1 MSRLAVAKVA
11 HHLQAILDD
20 LVFVGGCAAALLVP
34 PPADANLRP
43 TDDVDCVI
51 SITSYAEFSAL
62 EMKLRELGCFECRD
76 EGAPLCRWVI
86 DGVLMDFMPT
96 EERVLGFTNKWYPE
110 VMKDPVFVEIEAGVR
125 VKVVNIPV
133 FLATKF
139 EAFSDRGG
147 RGYYGNSDIEDIIS
161 ILAYRRDSAQ
171 LIADAP
177 PAVRNYLAAEARE
190 LLALRSI
197 ENIVSGCFEADPA
210 SQALV
215 PTVMLALRNIATS
228 M

>member
-20 LVFVGGCAAALLVP
+20 LVIVGGCAAALLVP

-43 TDDVDCVI
+43 TDDVDCVM

-62 EMKLRELGCFECRD
+62 EMKLRELGCSECRD

-96 EERVLGFTNKWYPE
+96 EERVLGFSNKWYPE
-110 VMKDPVFVEIEAGVR
+110 
-125 VKVVNIPV
+125 
-133 FLATKF
+133 
-139 EAFSDRGG
+139 
-147 RGYYGNSDIEDIIS
+147 
-161 ILAYRRDSAQ
+161 
-171 LIADAP
+171 
-177 PAVRNYLAAEARE
+177 
-190 LLALRSI
+190 RSI

>member
-1 MSRLAVAKVA
+1 
-11 HHLQAILDD
+11 
-20 LVFVGGCAAALLVP
+20 
-34 PPADANLRP
+34 
-43 TDDVDCVI
+43 
-51 SITSYAEFSAL
+51 
-62 EMKLRELGCFECRD
+62 
-76 EGAPLCRWVI
+76 
-86 DGVLMDFMPT
+86 MDFMPT
-96 EERVLGFTNKWYPE
+96 EERVLGFCNKWYPE
-110 VMKDPVFVEIEAGVR
+110 VMKNPVLVEIEAGIQ

-171 LIADAP
+171 LISEAP
-177 PAVRNYLAAEARE
+177 AEVKKYLGAEARE

-215 PTVMLALRNIATS
+215 PTVMVALRNIATS